1 MITPLTSI
9 QIPRHIAKT
18 VRLMTMPTIIALQT
32 IHCFWVTWAEVYRA
46 PLKVPNE

>member
-1 MITPLTSI
+1 MYNTDMITPLTSI

-32 IHCFWVTWAEVYRA
+32 IGIYWTTWAEVYRA
-46 PLKVPNE
+46 R